1 MAMPL
6 FRCLIRGEGFPAS
19 LLGDKGPV
27 GFYTTRFVEAETAN
41 AAEHAAVDVLRRDP
55 TLAVPERQR
64 TAEAKVFVEHI
75 EEVPAET
82 ERRPDAGFTF
92 FVGD

>member
-6 FRCLIRGEGFPAS
+6 FRCLIRGEGFPAA
-19 LLGDKGPV
+19 LLGDQGPV
-27 GFYTTRFVEAETAN
+27 GFYTTRFVEAETADVAEL
-41 AAEHAAVDVLRRDP
+41 AAIDVLRRDP
-55 TLAVPERQR
+55 TFAVDERHR
-64 TAEAKVFVEHI
+64 TSDAKVFVEEI